1 MADEQDCPQGAG
13 CEQHPN
19 GHRRHVPRRY
29 FAVFTT
35 DASTVI
41 EFDADVDHLEGI
53 ARKAALEN
61 AAYAAYQEKADTNLC
76 HECGSHVTLGDFDL
90 AEEDAIE
97 EVPR

>member
-1 MADEQDCPQGAG
+1 MDEQNCPAGAG

-41 EFDADVDHLEGI
+41 EFEADVDHLEGP
-53 ARKAALEN
+53 ARRAALES
-61 AAYAAYQEKADTNLC
+61 AAFDAYQEKAETSLC
-76 HECGSHVTLGDFDL
+76 HQCAHYITLGDFDL
-90 AEEDAIE
+90 AEGDDSIE
-97 EVPR
+97 ALT